1 MLGTLLKPLIANYIH
16 PSILLPMQSNTCIP
30 GLISFTLRSLVR
42 SVHTASRKC
51 SQLWKRP
58 CFAKRLTSRS
68 ELTQPQHV
76 KRALAVIGFWAA
88 SITPCLLYLSGWRLP
103 EDRSVLEPVHPPTDL
118 QRTPNLCLDIVIFHL
133 RHSLALRWIR
143 PKLGGRE
150 PHPGWAVQLLG
161 GLGGVSPDAQVRI
174 LGPGPQNARRRP
186 ETRLT

>member
-1 MLGTLLKPLIANYIH
+1 MLGTLLKPLIANYIQPLYH
-16 PSILLPMQSNTCIP
+16 IAYSIQYIPYIP

-51 SQLWKRP
+51 SQLRKRP
-58 CFAKRLTSRS
+58 CFTKQLTSRS

-76 KRALAVIGFWAA
+76 KRAFAVIGFWAA

-103 EDRSVLEPVHPPTDL
+103 EDRSVLEPVH
-118 QRTPNLCLDIVIFHL
+118 PNLCLDIVIFHL